1 MDNAPPQQTDADGAL
16 EALKSG
22 GKRAIADALARVE
35 CAPDDATMVALIDA
49 AYLAPRG
56 AVNGFTGPPGVGKS
70 TLIDALV
77 KRWRAAGVTVGV
89 IAVDPSSRTTHGAL
103 LGDRIRMR
111 TDPADEGVFVRSL
124 ASRGALGGL
133 AELAFPAVV
142 LMRALFDRV
151 VVETVGVGQSEAD
164 ISAVADCVVL
174 CVQPGSGDALQFMK
188 AGIMEIPDLAA
199 VTKAD
204 MGAPAIRALA
214 DLKGALGLGQQSGVG
229 IPCHMVSAAK
239 DEGVG
244 ELLAAIDTQFPGGA
258 ENNAELAA
266 RRHAQAESWL
276 QLAVRQRFGE
286 AGLAAADAAGAMR
299 LPECAAPFGHARA
312 VMKRLSVTFDA

>member
-1 MDNAPPQQTDADGAL
+1 
-16 EALKSG
+16 
-22 GKRAIADALARVE
+22 
-35 CAPDDATMVALIDA
+35 
-49 AYLAPRG
+49 
-56 AVNGFTGPPGVGKS
+56 
-70 TLIDALV
+70 
-77 KRWRAAGVTVGV
+77 
-89 IAVDPSSRTTHGAL
+89 
-103 LGDRIRMR
+103 MR
-111 TDPADEGVFVRSL
+111 NDPADEGVFVRSL

-133 AELAFPAVV
+133 AELAFPAAV

-164 ISAVADCVVL
+164 ISAVADSVVL

-204 MGAPAIRALA
+204 MGASASRALA
-214 DLKGALGLGQQSGVG
+214 DLKGALGLASGGG
-229 IPCHMVSAAK
+229 IPCHMVSVVK

-244 ELLAAIDTQFPGGA
+244 ELLTAIDAQFSGEV

-312 VMKRLSVTFDA
+312 VMNRLSIAFDA